1 MRAKIRGFIESHL
14 NIFDSDVTFT
24 DEDNIF
30 RRGFVNSLFAVQL
43 IAYLEK
49 EFGIKVANKD
59 MNIANFSS
67 IDKMVAFVEQKRA
80 GDAAPAGAA
89 PPAAS

>member
-1 MRAKIRGFIESHL
+1 VREKIRGFIESHL
-14 NIFDSDVTFT
+14 NVFESDVEFT

-49 EFGIKVANKD
+49 EFGIKVANRD

-67 IDKMVAFVEQKRA
+67 VDKMVEFVEQKRA
-80 GDAAPAGAA
+80 AAGAA
-89 PPAAS
+89 S

>member
-1 MRAKIRGFIESHL
+1 MREKIRGFIESHL
-14 NIFDSDVTFT
+14 NVFESDVEFT

-49 EFGIKVANKD
+49 EFGIKVANRD

-67 IDKMVAFVEQKRA
+67 VDKMVEFVEQKRA
-80 GDAAPAGAA
+80 AAGAA
-89 PPAAS
+89 S

>member
-1 MRAKIRGFIESHL
+1 MREKIRGFVQSNL
-14 NIFDSDVTFT
+14 NIFDSDVEFS

-49 EFGIKVANKD
+49 EFGIKIANQD
-59 MNIANFSS
+59 MNISNFSS
-67 IDKMVAFVEQKRA
+67 VDKMVAFVELKL
-80 GDAAPAGAA
+80 GGGAPAVPGQ
-89 PPAAS
+89 P